1 MALATW
7 DNNSTDESIFNNFA
21 QKAFQGDAWNS
32 FDQFQNDDDKSI
44 SSASINNESSDEDDE
59 IKNYS
64 CVECS
69 SFNLIYNDGLFS

>member
-32 FDQFQNDDDKSI
+32 FDQFQNNDDDKSTN
-44 SSASINNESSDEDDE
+44 SASIDNESRNKPNLE
-59 IKNYS
+59 IVSLFN
-64 CVECS
+64 CS
-69 SFNLIYNDGLFS
+69 K